1 MRGKRA
7 RASWFQIA
15 VASAPIKGLY
25 AITDP
30 QLIGGE
36 RLLPACEQ
44 ALSGGARILQYRDKN
59 APRDELIKN
68 GRALKSLC
76 EQYDALLLINDD
88 PILAGDIGADGV
100 HIGQTDGGIA
110 NARKHLGDRAIIGV
124 TCHSDVQLAQHAINH
139 GADYVAFGR
148 FFASHTKPHAPA
160 ADIKV
165 LSEPLFHNNRLVA
178 KVAIG
183 GVTPDNA
190 PQLVRAGA
198 SALAVIHALF
208 ASDDIEATARRFA
221 RLFPED

>member
-1 MRGKRA
+1 MANA
-7 RASWFQIA
+7 RIR
-15 VASAPIKGLY
+15 GLY

-44 ALSGGARILQYRDKN
+44 ALRGGARILQYRDKN
-59 APRDELIKN
+59 AARAELIEN
-68 GRALKSLC
+68 GRALKLLC
-76 EQYDALLLINDD
+76 QRYGALLLINDD
-88 PILAGDIGADGV
+88 SSLAAEIEADGV
-100 HIGQTDGGIA
+100 HIGQTDGDIA
-110 NARKHLGDRAIIGV
+110 RAREHLGDHAIIGV
-124 TCHSDVQLAQHAINH
+124 TCHGDVQLAQRAIEQ

-165 LSEPLFHNNRLVA
+165 LSEPLFHSNRMVA